1 MKTHVLRTSQ
11 LIKAD
16 MPKVWD
22 FFSSPLNLKVLT
34 PDYMDFRVLYPDTLE
49 KMHAGQII
57 EYKVKPVMRFPI
69 HWVTE
74 ITHCEKNSVFVDEQR
89 FGPYRLWHHQHH
101 FQETSTGILMKDV
114 VTYALPYGV
123 IGNSLHSLFVKKQL
137 DSIFDYRRKR
147 VSHIF
152 GV

>member
-1 MKTHVLRTSQ
+1 
-11 LIKAD
+11 
-16 MPKVWD
+16 
-22 FFSSPLNLKVLT
+22 
-34 PDYMDFRVLYPDTLE
+34 MDFRVLYPDTLE